1 MADKRSK
8 KEECLDLMLDD
19 KKLMKNQDQMQSY
32 ILTMAKYDFTVY
44 EKRILYRIVELAQS
58 YAKLDFKDKSNFT
71 RVEHDLWG
79 ITEITLPLSC
89 FLTGDKDKNHL
100 HVRNALKSLS
110 KKDIEFLDKDG
121 EKFHWQSLTIIAW
134 PEIQKDMYSTTV
146 KFRIHP
152 KIWDCILDFSK
163 GFTEY
168 ELNVALSLK
177 STYSMRMYELISKQK
192 KPITRKLQDLKEMFK
207 VEGKYD
213 RIVDFQKRI
222 LDTAKK
228 ELDGCSPYT
237 FTYKPYKNGKTIEG
251 FTFYPVRQPQ
261 FRDKELAKNDAYAN
275 PNLRFYA
282 RDTIEH
288 YLQFSLLIP
297 GEYIKRSKKIINE
310 AEAYIPNL
318 LEVLERLGKSS
329 YGKKNPPAY
338 VLGAL
343 KKIVEEIKA
352 STEMS
357 EQPISTPQQTSLDFG
372 EDSSPK
378 SNYYLTGHNADKI
391 REKFFP
397 KKADDTQN
405 IIQAVLDSFSEN
417 N

>member
-1 MADKRSK
+1 MADKKRK

-19 KKLMKNQDQMQSY
+19 KKLMTNRDQMQSY

-58 YAKLDFKDKSNFT
+58 YTKLDFKDKSNFT

-121 EKFHWQSLTIIAW
+121 ERFHWQSLTIIAW

-329 YGKKNPPAY
+329 LGKNNPPAY

-352 STEMS
+352 SKA
-357 EQPISTPQQTSLDFG
+357 EQPVQDPQTSLVFDEASDDFNR
-372 EDSSPK
+372 SF
-378 SNYYLTGHNADKI
+378 YHTGNGAERI
-391 REKFFP
+391 REKYFP
-397 KKADDTQN
+397 QKPEDTQN
-405 IIQAVLDSFSEN
+405 IIQAVLNSFSEN